1 MTDPIPF
8 RPVDESI
15 ERRKLADEAHE
26 LLDNKAFLAAILALR
41 KRYFAE
47 NQASRDSSVRDEMW
61 ARINALE
68 DIPQELQILINNQK
82 MHETRKR

>member
-1 MTDPIPF
+1 MIDPIPF
-8 RPVDESI
+8 KPVDESI
-15 ERRKLADEAHE
+15 QRRQLAEEARD

-47 NQASRDSSVRDEMW
+47 NQASRDSGVRDEMW

-82 MHETRKR
+82 MAEARKK

>member
-8 RPVDESI
+8 KPVDESLQ
-15 ERRKLADEAHE
+15 RRQLADEARE
-26 LLDNKAFLAAILALR
+26 LLDNRAFTTAILALR

-61 ARINALE
+61 AKINALE
-68 DIPQELQILINNQK
+68 DIPQELQILINNQR
-82 MHETRKR
+82 MAESRKK